1 MYNLVNEG
9 ERDMLG
15 KDNIKYNVILYLIMI
30 MFYVNSYYTS
40 FMDYI
45 VRTPMILVVL
55 ANSMW
60 LLFNLLYDTKEN
72 KS

>member
-1 MYNLVNEG
+1 
-9 ERDMLG
+9 MLG
-15 KDNIKYNVILYLIMI
+15 KDNIKYNVILYMIMI

>member
-1 MYNLVNEG
+1 
-9 ERDMLG
+9 MLG